1 MKNII
6 LGLNAIGINTSASLI
21 IDNKIISA
29 IEEERLIRQKRTRKF
44 PIESINYCLSNA
56 KIKLSDL
63 TAIAISWNPAINLE
77 KFNSNMSQ
85 NLNYIPS
92 MLHSTI
98 NYFMKD
104 QKINKDNDYFC
115 QILKLADKKQ
125 LKIYYVN
132 HHLSHASNFYFSP
145 FSEAAILTLDGFGE
159 NECMGF
165 YHGRKNNIKKILT
178 QNFPHSLGSFYST
191 ITEFC
196 GFKPQGEEW
205 KLMGASSY
213 GNNSKY
219 YKLIRDLVILTDK
232 GFELNLNYFN
242 HYMFH
247 RPNYFND
254 RLIDYLKTQPNQDG
268 NKLNKKYFD
277 IAYAGQK
284 VFEDIYYHVINL
296 LYKKNKSENLIISGG
311 CALNCVANGK
321 ITSKTRFKNIFI
333 PPVPDD
339 SGAGLG
345 AAYFVSNNIL
355 KTKQNF
361 TMKHNYFGPNYS
373 NKYIEKKLKKYLI
386 KFTFHKNILEQAVQS
401 IIEGK
406 IIGWFQGELEF
417 GDRALGNRSILAD
430 PRRVDIKD
438 KINKKIKYREQFRP
452 FAPAILEEKVSEFFE
467 KEEKSVFMERALK
480 IKKNKRSKIPSVTHI
495 DGTGRLQTVNKKT
508 NQKFYNLINEFYKM
522 TNIPILL
529 NTSFNIQGEP
539 VVCSI
544 EDALKNFYLSGL
556 DELYIGD
563 YLIKK

>member
-1 MKNII
+1 MKKII
-6 LGLNAIGINTSASLI
+6 LGLNAIGLNTSASLI
-21 IDNKIISA
+21 IDNKILCA
-29 IEEERLIRQKRTRKF
+29 VEEERLTRQKRTRKF
-44 PIESINYCLSNA
+44 PIRSINYCLDKA

-63 TAIAISWNPAINLE
+63 SAIAISWNPTINLE
-77 KFNSNMSQ
+77 KFNSYMSQ

-98 NYFMKD
+98 NYLMKD

-115 QILKLADKKQ
+115 QILKLGNKKE
-125 LKIYYVN
+125 LKVYYVS

-145 FSEAAILTLDGFGE
+145 YSQASILTLDGFGE
-159 NECMGF
+159 NESMGF
-165 YHGRKNNIKKILT
+165 YNGGKNNIKKILT

-205 KLMGASSY
+205 KLMGASPY

-219 YKLIRDLVILTDK
+219 YKLIRELVNLTDK

-254 RLIDYLKTQPNQDG
+254 RLENYLKTKPNQNG
-268 NKLNKKYFD
+268 NQLSKKYYD
-277 IAYAGQK
+277 IAYAGQR
-284 VFEDIYYHVINL
+284 VFEDIYYHLINL
-296 LYKKNKSENLIISGG
+296 LYKKNRSENLIISGG

-321 ITSKTRFKNIFI
+321 ITSKTKFKNIFI
-333 PPVPDD
+333 PPMPDD

-345 AAYFVSNNIL
+345 AAYYVSNNIL
-355 KTKQNF
+355 KIKKKF
-361 TMKHNYFGPNYS
+361 IMRHNYLGPKYS
-373 NKYIEKKLKKYLI
+373 NNYIEKKLKKYLI
-386 KFTFHKNILEQAVQS
+386 KFTFHKNIIEQAVQS
-401 IIEGK
+401 IIKGK

-430 PRRVDIKD
+430 PRRADAKD
-438 KINKKIKYREQFRP
+438 KINKKIKYREHFRP
-452 FAPAILEEKVSEFFE
+452 FAPAILEEKINDFFE
-467 KEEKSVFMERALK
+467 KNEKSVFMEKALK
-480 IKKNKRSKIPSVTHI
+480 IKKNKRNVIPSVTHV
-495 DGTGRLQTVNKKT
+495 DGSGRLQTVSKKT
-508 NQKFYNLINEFYKM
+508 NFKFYNLIDEFYKI
-522 TNIPILL
+522 TSIPILL

>member
-1 MKNII
+1 M
-6 LGLNAIGINTSASLI
+6 
-21 IDNKIISA
+21 
-29 IEEERLIRQKRTRKF
+29 
-44 PIESINYCLSNA
+44 
-56 KIKLSDL
+56 
-63 TAIAISWNPAINLE
+63 
-77 KFNSNMSQ
+77 
-85 NLNYIPS
+85 
-92 MLHSTI
+92 
-98 NYFMKD
+98 
-104 QKINKDNDYFC
+104 
-115 QILKLADKKQ
+115 
-125 LKIYYVN
+125 
-132 HHLSHASNFYFSP
+132 
-145 FSEAAILTLDGFGE
+145 
-159 NECMGF
+159 
-165 YHGRKNNIKKILT
+165 
-178 QNFPHSLGSFYST
+178 
-191 ITEFC
+191 
-196 GFKPQGEEW
+196 
-205 KLMGASSY
+205 
-213 GNNSKY
+213 
-219 YKLIRDLVILTDK
+219 
-232 GFELNLNYFN
+232 
-242 HYMFH
+242 
-247 RPNYFND
+247 
-254 RLIDYLKTQPNQDG
+254 
-268 NKLNKKYFD
+268 NKKYFD

-556 DELYIGD
+556 DELYIGN

>member
-1 MKNII
+1 M
-6 LGLNAIGINTSASLI
+6 
-21 IDNKIISA
+21 
-29 IEEERLIRQKRTRKF
+29 
-44 PIESINYCLSNA
+44 
-56 KIKLSDL
+56 
-63 TAIAISWNPAINLE
+63 
-77 KFNSNMSQ
+77 
-85 NLNYIPS
+85 
-92 MLHSTI
+92 
-98 NYFMKD
+98 
-104 QKINKDNDYFC
+104 
-115 QILKLADKKQ
+115 
-125 LKIYYVN
+125 
-132 HHLSHASNFYFSP
+132 
-145 FSEAAILTLDGFGE
+145 DGFGE

-196 GFKPQGEEW
+196 GFTPQGEEW
-205 KLMGASSY
+205 KLMGASPY

-219 YKLIRDLVILTDK
+219 YKLIRDLVTLTDK

-296 LYKKNKSENLIISGG
+296 LYKKNKSENLMISGG

-321 ITSKTRFKNIFI
+321 ITSKTRFKNVFI

-355 KTKQNF
+355 KTKKNF
-361 TMKHNYFGPNYS
+361 IMKHNYFGPNYS

-386 KFTFHKNILEQAVQS
+386 KFTFYKNISKQAVQS

-452 FAPAILEEKVSEFFE
+452 FAPAILEEKVGEFFE
-467 KEEKSVFMERALK
+467 KEEKSPFMERALK
-480 IKKNKRSKIPSVTHI
+480 IKKNKSSKIPSVTHI

-508 NQKFYNLINEFYKM
+508 NQKFYNLIYEFYKM
-522 TNIPILL
+522 TNVPILL
-529 NTSFNIQGEP
+529 NTSFNIQGES

-556 DELYIGD
+556 DELYVGN